1 MIACYTTMRAAS
13 LMDYS
18 YLKSKRFLLPTLL
31 WLAFVLIYLIL
42 FEVGESKYYSL
53 TRTLIQ
59 WDGQHYLSIA
69 RDGYEKFPCPWDRNY
84 ICGNIGWFPFYP
96 LLGWFVNQLVGP
108 LVGFIGADIRVTMIA
123 TSWLAFWLALLVMY
137 RLVENKFGHKVALF
151 SLLAL
156 LLFPSSFY
164 FLTAFPY
171 STYLLLAL
179 LILYLIEK
187 KSYTF
192 VPLLSGLLAVTYPSG
207 VVIGLPILYTLVS
220 KRKELD
226 RRKTLLL
233 VAALLTI
240 GLALFLFCCYYWW
253 KFDDFFLYQR
263 YQSQSFYGHKLAIPL
278 VPIAKSLIHRSGD
291 DPMFIILLF
300 TLATVV
306 PFYSRK
312 IPASWQLFMFGILL
326 FTPTFGT
333 TWCYYRHIVVA
344 FPLFVMIGASVNSRR
359 RKYLMIP
366 YALVSA
372 VLMWEFFLA
381 YYKAGTLM

>member
-1 MIACYTTMRAAS
+1 MRDAS
-13 LMDYS
+13 LMNYS

-31 WLAFVLIYLIL
+31 WLAFVLIYLVL

-69 RDGYEKFPCPWDRNY
+69 RDGYQKFPCLWDQRH
-84 ICGNIGWFPFYP
+84 ICGNIGWFPLYP
-96 LLGWFVNQLVGP
+96 LLGWLVNQLVGP
-108 LVGFIGADIRVTMIA
+108 LVGFMGVDIRETMLA
-123 TSWLAFWLALLVMY
+123 TGWLAFWLALLVMY
-137 RLVENKFGHKVALF
+137 PLVESRFGHRAALF

-187 KSYTF
+187 KRYTL

-207 VVIGLPILYTLVS
+207 VVIGLPILYTLVT
-220 KRKELD
+220 KWKELD
-226 RRKTLLL
+226 RKKQLLL
-233 VAALLTI
+233 MAALFTI
-240 GLALFLFCCYYWW
+240 GFALFLFCCYYWW

-263 YQSQSFYGHKLAIPL
+263 YQSQSFYGHKLTIPL
-278 VPIAKSLIHRSGD
+278 VPIAESLINRSGD

-300 TLATVV
+300 TLVTVIL
-306 PFYSRK
+306 FYSRK

-344 FPLFVMIGASVNSRR
+344 FPLYVMIGVSVSSLR

-366 YALVSA
+366 YALASA
-372 VLMWEFFLA
+372 FLMWKFFLA

>member
-1 MIACYTTMRAAS
+1 MRFTNFMS
-13 LMDYS
+13 YS
-18 YLKSKRFLLPTLL
+18 YFKSKRFLLPTLL
-31 WLAFVLIYLIL
+31 WLAFVLIYLVL

-84 ICGNIGWFPFYP
+84 ICGNVGWFPFYP
-96 LLGWFVNQLVGP
+96 LVGRLVGQFVA
-108 LVGFIGADIRVTMIA
+108 LIGVDIRVAMIA

-137 RLVENKFGHKVALF
+137 RLIENKFGHKVALF

-164 FLTAFPY
+164 FLTVFPY
-171 STYLLLAL
+171 SIYLLLAL
-179 LILYLIEK
+179 LIFYLIEK
-187 KSYTF
+187 GRYTL
-192 VPLLSGLLAVTYPSG
+192 VPLCSGFLAVTYPSG
-207 VVIGLPILYTLVS
+207 IVIGLPILYTLVS
-220 KRKELD
+220 KWKELD
-226 RRKTLLL
+226 RKKKLLL
-233 VAALLTI
+233 MAALLTI
-240 GLALFLFCCYYWW
+240 GLALFLYCCYYWW

-263 YQSQSFYGHKLAIPL
+263 VQAQSYYAHQVTLPL
-278 VPIAKSLIHRSGD
+278 LPIVKSLLSLKWD
-291 DPMFIILLF
+291 APVFVMLLF
-300 TLATVV
+300 TLSAVAL
-306 PFYSRK
+306 FYTRR

-333 TWCYYRHIVVA
+333 TTCYYRHIVVA
-344 FPLFVMIGASVNSRR
+344 FPLFVMISASVSSRR

-372 VLMWEFFLA
+372 VLMWRFFLA